1 MFPHIH
7 HERGNEAG
15 YISIFMQT
23 DPVIGESATVWIQIT
38 NGPADSSHLPHAGKI
53 QFPHV
58 IGAETVLCCFQKRR
72 ALIGLLG
79 PSFGQILKLIFVQDH
94 PIVFKP

>member
-23 DPVIGESATVWIQIT
+23 DPVIGESAT
-38 NGPADSSHLPHAGKI
+38 AGGDNKNTTGC
-53 QFPHV
+53 
-58 IGAETVLCCFQKRR
+58 GA
-72 ALIGLLG
+72 I
-79 PSFGQILKLIFVQDH
+79 
-94 PIVFKP
+94 KPMAR